1 MFLYSLLE
9 VSEQTTNVVKWIS
22 VGAIVLLLGLIAVIA
37 VCNKQTRDT
46 KRIAF
51 AGICVCM
58 SFTLAIIKFSP
69 VQYGG
74 SITIA
79 SFVPILIYAYVYGPV
94 DGFLV
99 GLIHGLLNFVED
111 PYILTPATLIFDY
124 LLAFMSIGVMGFF
137 GKMKRK
143 EKGCMPIVLGCVA
156 VFTLRFASH
165 LVSGMIFFTENAVW
179 VSLPSWAMGN
189 AFIYSF
195 IYQCIYVPADALI
208 ATAVL
213 ITLCKTGVLD
223 KIVKMMRPK
232 RKDTIVATDAAEKE
246 TQSDEVADTQLQ

>member
-1 MFLYSLLE
+1 MFLSSLLD

-22 VGAIVLLLGLIAVIA
+22 VGAIVILLALIFVISA
-37 VCNKQTRDT
+37 FNKKARDT

-79 SFVPILIYAYVYGPV
+79 SFVPILIYAYVYGPI

-111 PYILTPATLIFDY
+111 PYILTPATFIFDY
-124 LLAFMSIGVMGFF
+124 LLAFMSVGVMGFF
-137 GKMKRK
+137 GKMRRK
-143 EKGCMPIVLGCVA
+143 EKGCLPIVLGCVA
-156 VFTLRFASH
+156 VFSLRFASH
-165 LVSGMIFFTENAVW
+165 LVSGMIFFMQNAVW
-179 VSLPSWAMGN
+179 VSFPNWATGN

-195 IYQCIYVPADALI
+195 IYQCVYIPADALI

-213 ITLCKTGVLD
+213 MALCKTGVLD
-223 KIVKMMRPK
+223 KIAKMMRPK
-232 RKDTIVATDAAEKE
+232 NQTVIKATDESE
-246 TQSDEVADTQLQ
+246 NQ